1 MNIYKGNIISCNAQH
16 SIYKYLVEDK
26 GRIAFLGDQLP
37 GEYSGLQINELGEKA
52 LVPSF
57 ADTHLHFASYAFFAS
72 NLDVREAGSFDEVRL
87 LLNEYILTNRSK
99 YVLAFGASAHN
110 MKEKRLITLKEL
122 DKVHPEVPVMIVKYD
137 GHACIVNSAML
148 KMLPEKIFNLRGFN
162 AETGILGQ
170 EAFFASADFITR
182 KVSPVK
188 LVGNMLKGIDKMAAQ
203 GFGMMH
209 TAEGVGFPRDMDVD
223 IARLLAKSLKNPFQ
237 SRIFFQ
243 TKTISKVQKRKLP
256 RIGGCFETALD
267 GCFGSEDAAL
277 LEPYSN
283 DTTNKGVLFYSQEQ
297 VNAFVREAN
306 RAGLQIAIHAIG
318 DAAFE
323 QVVIAFDLALK
334 DFPRED
340 HRHTIIHAPL
350 TTPRS
355 LEKAAELN
363 LGIAAQ
369 PAFIHWTLE
378 PLDYLEE
385 ILGDRAYKLF
395 NHRDMLDMGL
405 KVSGGSDAPCTL
417 PDIGESLFAACNH
430 YVSDQSISIEEAL
443 RLFTWNAA
451 WTSFDEKERGSLEK
465 GKIADMCILNE
476 NPLTIDKSKLR
487 NLKSEKLIL
496 SGNDYIPGQGI
507 GSLLWRRLFAKNG
520 VQ

>member
-1 MNIYKGNIISCNAQH
+1 
-16 SIYKYLVEDK
+16 
-26 GRIAFLGDQLP
+26 
-37 GEYSGLQINELGEKA
+37 
-52 LVPSF
+52 
-57 ADTHLHFASYAFFAS
+57 
-72 NLDVREAGSFDEVRL
+72 
-87 LLNEYILTNRSK
+87 
-99 YVLAFGASAHN
+99 
-110 MKEKRLITLKEL
+110 
-122 DKVHPEVPVMIVKYD
+122 
-137 GHACIVNSAML
+137 
-148 KMLPEKIFNLRGFN
+148 
-162 AETGILGQ
+162 
-170 EAFFASADFITR
+170 
-182 KVSPVK
+182 
-188 LVGNMLKGIDKMAAQ
+188 MLKGIDKMAAQ

-277 LEPYSN
+277 LDPYNN
-283 DTTNKGVLFYSQEQ
+283 DATNKGVLFYSQDQ
-297 VNAFVREAN
+297 VNAFVKEAN

-323 QVVIAFDLALK
+323 QVVNAFDFALK

-355 LEKAAELN
+355 LDKAAELN

-369 PAFIHWTLE
+369 PAFIHWALE
-378 PLDYLEE
+378 PLEYLEE

-395 NHRDMLDMGL
+395 NQRDMLDVGL

-430 YVSDQSISIEEAL
+430 YVSDQSVSIEEAL
-443 RLFTWNAA
+443 RFFTWNAA

-487 NLKSEKLIL
+487 NLKAEKLIL
-496 SGNDYIPGQGI
+496 SGKDYIPGQGI
-507 GSLLWRRLFAKNG
+507 GGLLLRRLFGKTG
-520 VQ
+520 RC

>member
-1 MNIYKGNIISCNAQH
+1 
-16 SIYKYLVEDK
+16 
-26 GRIAFLGDQLP
+26 
-37 GEYSGLQINELGEKA
+37 
-52 LVPSF
+52 
-57 ADTHLHFASYAFFAS
+57 
-72 NLDVREAGSFDEVRL
+72 
-87 LLNEYILTNRSK
+87 
-99 YVLAFGASAHN
+99 
-110 MKEKRLITLKEL
+110 
-122 DKVHPEVPVMIVKYD
+122 
-137 GHACIVNSAML
+137 
-148 KMLPEKIFNLRGFN
+148 
-162 AETGILGQ
+162 
-170 EAFFASADFITR
+170 
-182 KVSPVK
+182 
-188 LVGNMLKGIDKMAAQ
+188 
-203 GFGMMH
+203 
-209 TAEGVGFPRDMDVD
+209 MDVD

-243 TKTISKVQKRKLP
+243 TRTVSKVQKRKLP

-277 LEPYSN
+277 LEPYIN
-283 DTTNKGVLFYSQEQ
+283 DPSNKGVLFYSQDQ
-297 VNAFVREAN
+297 VNAFVKEAN

-323 QVVIAFDLALK
+323 QVVNAFDFALK
-334 DFPRED
+334 DFSRED

-369 PAFIHWTLE
+369 PAFIHWALE

-385 ILGDRAYKLF
+385 ILGDRAYRLF
-395 NHRDMLDMGL
+395 NQRDMLDLGL

-430 YVSDQSISIEEAL
+430 YVSDQSVSIEEAL
-443 RLFTWNAA
+443 RFFTWNAA
-451 WTSFDEKERGSLEK
+451 WTGFDEKERGSLEK
-465 GKIADMCILNE
+465 GKVADMCILNE

-487 NLKSEKLIL
+487 NLKAEKLIL

-507 GSLLWRRLFAKNG
+507 GSLFWRRLFAKNG
-520 VQ
+520 VC